1 MKTAT
6 FFALVLA
13 LTATAA
19 YSQSPSASANAA
31 TRATGSVETM
41 GHDATVSQ
49 ATQASANAIQPSNVS
64 AELAHKIDSKNAKV
78 GDEVVAKTTATAQLQ
93 GTTLPK
99 GTRLMGKVTEVQAK
113 SHDQHDGRLAFT
125 FDRAVL
131 REGQEIP
138 IHATLRSISAPA
150 SVAAMGDATD
160 DFAATGGPV
169 MASSGGSAHAGG
181 GLLGGGGGAI
191 AHTGGLVSG
200 ATSSLGNTSGRL
212 AGTADGTLRTGAGVV
227 SQTGIS
233 AMATVHD
240 LPGISATASASGGA
254 MLQGTGRDVQ
264 LSGGTQLI
272 LGVSAH

>member
-227 SQTGIS
+227 SQTGVS